1 MGGNQS
7 KSQKVWNV
15 SMGLLAVASAAA
27 ANFNSM
33 YLPQS
38 PDMAVSKVPRAAV
51 GLPSDPAYFL
61 DQNVVLERSYGT
73 SFGNN
78 PVQRLLEK
86 NHWAPTVL
94 KQGTCMGDT
103 CGNVPRTVMQN
114 FPDTRSYKV
123 VEEYVPLTELIA
135 DFESQYLTGEKVSK
149 HTFDHNEQY
158 GKGRYG
164 GFGMISIK
172 QDFNQW
178 EKQFKHYLFTI
189 AKETGNKI
197 DQSLVE
203 FGFPIVNGKA
213 DTSRLLI
220 TSLPFYAVAKSD
232 KFNLPRVANE
242 GEGDIKLAGLDIKL
256 PYLTE
261 YRKFDKVGQYRNIF
275 DYYKQKYFSA
285 NGYFFDNSLYRRPNF
300 KWEGESINEG
310 EIVEKW
316 SEYLQNY
323 DSINEVKKDHGYD
336 YETWQGD
343 DRMQDKISK
352 IAGYS
357 QQGKPSINLEDF
369 HQYKR

>member
-1 MGGNQS
+1 PKVKKILTKRKEKTMGGNQS

-178 EKQFKHYLFTI
+178 EKQFKHYLFT
-189 AKETGNKI
+189 
-197 DQSLVE
+197 
-203 FGFPIVNGKA
+203 
-213 DTSRLLI
+213 
-220 TSLPFYAVAKSD
+220 
-232 KFNLPRVANE
+232 
-242 GEGDIKLAGLDIKL
+242 
-256 PYLTE
+256 
-261 YRKFDKVGQYRNIF
+261 
-275 DYYKQKYFSA
+275 
-285 NGYFFDNSLYRRPNF
+285 
-300 KWEGESINEG
+300 
-310 EIVEKW
+310 
-316 SEYLQNY
+316 
-323 DSINEVKKDHGYD
+323 
-336 YETWQGD
+336 
-343 DRMQDKISK
+343 
-352 IAGYS
+352 
-357 QQGKPSINLEDF
+357 
-369 HQYKR
+369 